1 MNDTRRNDNLENPKE
16 EPKASLVPVPK
27 VAAAGIAGAITVVL
41 VFIGSLL
48 WPEVEIPEP
57 VTVAITVIITFLAGY
72 LKS

>member
-1 MNDTRRNDNLENPKE
+1 MNDTPIYDNLENPKE